1 MDTYQ
6 LAALEARIQNW
17 KQNFT
22 NSQLTAEDIDELATL
37 LKDTYL
43 ELRAINLSDEEAWL
57 VATHRIG
64 QPEPV
69 IAPVEKSS
77 ANNANRNWM
86 MMLWGA
92 VGVLILQAIFI
103 VMPQVFNQT
112 VISVFQ
118 PVNSDSFIKNEYYA
132 MAVILFVLF
141 VLVTLRSGYFINRFT
156 NSLTKNASLYAI
168 VAIIAGLWAGFCSY
182 ITFVK
187 YPMAAT
193 INGYS
198 DDTRIAFSVLMFGF
212 YFPLIFVAAFATIRY
227 YARESVSF
235 KEFNRNI
242 NWKHALILG
251 LLAQTPIQFSHIF
264 SGSDTVRATI
274 IISLSVILFS
284 IIGWMLS
291 YSKNGFTNIAAAQVA
306 PLFIWLL
313 GSMMNENA
321 QVIFFIFYISKI
333 VALLSSYYIGK
344 YRHQPE
350 VILAR

>member
-6 LAALEARIQNW
+6 TAALDARIQNW
-17 KQNFT
+17 KQHFAG
-22 NSQLTAEDIDELATL
+22 SQLTEADIDELATL

-43 ELRAINLSDEEAWL
+43 ELRATNLSDEEAWL
-57 VATHRIG
+57 VATHRVG

-69 IAPVEKSS
+69 VEPLEKPS
-77 ANNANRNWM
+77 AGNANRNWM

-112 VISVFQ
+112 VISVLQ
-118 PVNSDSFIKNEYYA
+118 PDDSDSFIKNEYYA

-141 VLVTLRSGYFINRFT
+141 ILVTLRSGYFINRFT

-198 DDTRIAFSVLMFGF
+198 DDTRTAFSVLMFGF

-242 NWKHALILG
+242 NWKHAVILG

-264 SGSDTVRATI
+264 SGDDTVRMTI

-291 YSKNGFTNIAAAQVA
+291 YSKNGIGNIAAAQVA
-306 PLFIWLL
+306 PLFILL
-313 GSMMNENA
+313 MGCVMNEEA
-321 QVIFFIFYISKI
+321 RVIFFIFYITKI
-333 VALLSSYYIGK
+333 VALFSSYYIGK
-344 YRHQPE
+344 FRNQPE
-350 VILAR
+350 VLLAQ

>member
-6 LAALEARIQNW
+6 LAALEARIQTW
-17 KQNFT
+17 KQNFGG
-22 NSQLTAEDIDELATL
+22 SQLTEADVEELAVL

-43 ELRAINLSDEEAWL
+43 ELRAANLSDDEAWL

-64 QPEPV
+64 RPETVTVQEQKPLTG
-69 IAPVEKSS
+69 
-77 ANNANRNWM
+77 NANRNWM

-112 VISVFQ
+112 VVSVFQ
-118 PVNSDSFIKNEYYA
+118 PDNSDSFIKNEYYA

-141 VLVTLRSGYFINRFT
+141 ILVTLRSGYFINRFT

-168 VAIIAGLWAGFCSY
+168 VAIVAGLWAGFCSY

-198 DDTRIAFSVLMFGF
+198 DDTRTAFSVLMFGF

-227 YARESVSF
+227 YARESVTF

-264 SGSDTVRATI
+264 SGSDAVRATV
-274 IISLSVILFS
+274 IISLSVLLFS

-291 YSKNGFTNIAAAQVA
+291 YSKNAFSTIFAAQIA
-306 PLFIWLL
+306 PLFIWIM
-313 GSMMNENA
+313 GSVMNEQA
-321 QVIFFIFYISKI
+321 RFIFFIFYITKVI
-333 VALLSSYYIGK
+333 ALISSYYIGK
-344 YRHQPE
+344 TRHQPE
-350 VILAR
+350 VALAQ

>member
-17 KQNFT
+17 KQNFGS
-22 NSQLTAEDIDELATL
+22 SQLTESDIDELAVL

-43 ELRAINLSDEEAWL
+43 ELHAVNLSDDEAWL

-64 QPEPV
+64 QPETTEVQAQKP
-69 IAPVEKSS
+69 ST
-77 ANNANRNWM
+77 NNANRNWM

-103 VMPQVFNQT
+103 IMPQVFNQT
-112 VISVFQ
+112 VISVFK
-118 PVNSDSFIKNEYYA
+118 PDNSDSFIKNEYYA
-132 MAVILFVLF
+132 IAVILFVLF

-168 VAIIAGLWAGFCSY
+168 VAIVAGLWAGFCSY

-198 DDTRIAFSVLMFGF
+198 DDTRKAFSVLMFGF

-227 YARESVSF
+227 YARESVTF

-264 SGSDTVRATI
+264 SGSDAVRMTI
-274 IISLSVILFS
+274 IISLSVLLFS

-291 YSKNGFTNIAAAQVA
+291 YSKNALSSIAAAQVA
-306 PLFIWLL
+306 PLFIWIM
-313 GSMMNENA
+313 GSVMNEQA
-321 QVIFFIFYISKI
+321 RFIFFIFYIAKVI
-333 VALLSSYYIGK
+333 ALVSSYYIGK
-344 YRHQPE
+344 IRHQPE
-350 VILAR
+350 VALAQ

>member
-6 LAALEARIQNW
+6 LAALEARIQSW
-17 KQNFT
+17 KQHFT
-22 NSQLTAEDIDELATL
+22 NSQLTTEDIDELAIL

-43 ELRAINLSDEEAWL
+43 ELRATDLSDEEAWL
-57 VATHRIG
+57 VATHRVG

-69 IAPVEKSS
+69 AAPLDKP
-77 ANNANRNWM
+77 ATNNANRNWM

-92 VGVLILQAIFI
+92 VGALILQAIFI
-103 VMPQVFNQT
+103 VMPQLFSQT
-112 VISVFQ
+112 FISVFK
-118 PVNSDSFIKNEYYA
+118 PADSDNFIKNEYYA
-132 MAVILFVLF
+132 MAVILIVLF
-141 VLVTLRSGYFINRFT
+141 ILMALRSGYFINRFT

-198 DDTRIAFSVLMFGF
+198 DDTRTAFSVLMFGF

-251 LLAQTPIQFSHIF
+251 LLAQTPVQFSHIF
-264 SGSDTVRATI
+264 SGSDAVRTTI

-291 YSKNGFTNIAAAQVA
+291 YSKNGLTNIAAAQVV
-306 PLFIWLL
+306 PLFIWLI
-313 GSMMNENA
+313 GSVVNENA
-321 QVIFFIFYISKI
+321 QIIFFIFYISKI
-333 VALLSSYYIGK
+333 IALISSYYIGK
-344 YRHQPE
+344 FRHQPE
-350 VILAR
+350 IILAR